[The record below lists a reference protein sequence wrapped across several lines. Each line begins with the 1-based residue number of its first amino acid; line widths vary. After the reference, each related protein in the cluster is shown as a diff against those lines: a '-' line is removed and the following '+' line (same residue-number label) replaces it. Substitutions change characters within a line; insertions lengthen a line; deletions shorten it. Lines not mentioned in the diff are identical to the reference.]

1 MASGVC
7 AVVGGLDWYLL
18 VIYLLILRRHLMMSR
33 YRDSFSNRVL
43 APEGELLSFAP
54 PRQLLLRCSTSC
66 IHAVEKQVAKEKAA
80 RLPLMSCAPRICRGT
95 AKGASCPF
103 AAVRHPCRTPNGL
116 FPTNTP
122 VLDAANGRKARYS
135 LTSVTDCHCLISWR
149 VQLKILLPSQ

>member
-1 MASGVC
+1 
-7 AVVGGLDWYLL
+7 
-18 VIYLLILRRHLMMSR
+18 MMSR

-95 AKGASCPF
+95 AEWASCPS
-103 AAVRHPCRTPNGL
+103 AAVRHPCRTLYALGCFGL

-135 LTSVTDCHCLISWR
+135 VTSDSIMQSFNLSVLLGGIW
-149 VQLKILLPSQ
+149 KITGFTVI